1 MTKSYKKIQDN
12 IENGINSEAKDVAAK
27 LNLDYRISI
36 FRKHKHNH
44 N

>member
-1 MTKSYKKIQDN
+1 MQDN
-12 IENGINSEAKDVAAK
+12 IENGINLEAKEIAAK
-27 LNLDYRISI
+27 LNLDCRISI